1 MGKVRLEAYRVL
13 GKLLVMRGYT
23 WISGNG
29 QRRGFMLEHSGG
41 IVHRT
46 WSQLG
51 CGMNERGGVEGLRV
65 SALISWLDDGII
77 DQ

>member
-29 QRRGFMLEHSGG
+29 TEKRIYVGALRRYSPQDLEP
-41 IVHRT
+41 VRM
-46 WSQLG
+46 WD
-51 CGMNERGGVEGLRV
+51 E
-65 SALISWLDDGII
+65 
-77 DQ
+77 